1 MPLVEQK
8 HYVNHCLSFGSFS
21 LTALVL
27 SFRLR
32 IKTFD
37 CPYCI
42 FNLSYHS
49 RKFIAIS
56 LEFNQ
61 TFTVVFHS
69 NTPHCRVHYVLFA
82 LAMTKHTCP
91 SYQLHTFRFTGRCWY
106 LSSLSS
112 PEQLLSWLSD
122 ICIGIEESPD
132 KRIHVIGDIFVVR
145 SEWKNVTIAPPRPL
159 LWYFIIPS
167 ECCNWLKHPTH

>member
-1 MPLVEQK
+1 MEQK

-69 NTPHCRVHYVLFA
+69 NTPHYRVHYVLFA

-91 SYQLHTFRFTGRCWY
+91 SYQLNTFRFTGWGVDIYHDFHHLNSYILTIRHMYWY
-106 LSSLSS
+106 
-112 PEQLLSWLSD
+112 W
-122 ICIGIEESPD
+122 G
-132 KRIHVIGDIFVVR
+132 KHVNAEIFVVR
-145 SEWKNVTIAPPRPL
+145 SEWKNVTIAPPRQTTVVIFYHSVWML
-159 LWYFIIPS
+159 
-167 ECCNWLKHPTH
+167 